1 MRPPRRTG
9 FFCSLWLVASLQAQS
24 SLPPQTWR
32 IGDAPA
38 ELHDSIAHGDLIVV
52 SLQDALLRELTG
64 ALRQGGPVFALQS
77 CHIDVAG
84 AAARIARQ
92 PGVRAGRTSDRLRNA
107 ANVPPPWAAALVTA
121 QAGTSGRDVEGF
133 VVDLGDTVGLLR
145 PIVERPMCRACH
157 GPVDRIDPA
166 VHVAL
171 QARYPKDR
179 AIGFRDGDVRGWFW
193 IEVPKKGR

>member
-9 FFCSLWLVASLQAQS
+9 FFCSLWLAASLQAQS

-32 IGDAPA
+32 TGEAPA
-38 ELHDSIAHGDLIVV
+38 ELHDPIAQGDLIVV
-52 SLQDALLRELTG
+52 SLQAALLRELTD

-92 PGVRAGRTSDRLRNA
+92 PGVRAGRTSDRLRNT
-107 ANVPPPWAAALVTA
+107 ANVPPAWAASL
-121 QAGTSGRDVEGF
+121 GTSHSATTARDVDGF
-133 VVDLGDTVGLLR
+133 AVDLGDTVGLLR
-145 PIVERPMCRACH
+145 PIVQRPMCRACH
-157 GPVDRIDPA
+157 GPPDRIDPA
-166 VHVAL
+166 VRAAL

-179 AIGFRDGDVRGWFW
+179 AIGFRDGEIRGWFW
-193 IEVPKKGR
+193 VEISKQRR